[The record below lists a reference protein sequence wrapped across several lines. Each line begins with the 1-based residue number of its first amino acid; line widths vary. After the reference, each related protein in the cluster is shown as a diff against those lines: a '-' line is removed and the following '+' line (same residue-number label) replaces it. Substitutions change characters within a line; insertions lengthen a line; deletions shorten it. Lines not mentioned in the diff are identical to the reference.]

1 MQAPLDPEV
10 QARIERN
17 KRLAKAKRLKS
28 QLLEKLAAEGKLA
41 GQPKL
46 NNTNSINGITSHQQ
60 QQICRPQVLTTASAP
75 AVSHILHTGNNASC
89 SVNNAAALGNR
100 PGPTLGLPI
109 SHGHSNIPVSS
120 TVAVTRQPPL
130 SYAERLNIKCE
141 LIAADKVLLTAP
153 PHNRL
158 AHLFRALG
166 CAYGTAESTQN
177 DTRCYSGICNVFA
190 HSCFG

>member
-17 KRLAKAKRLKS
+17 KRLAKAKRLKA

-46 NNTNSINGITSHQQ
+46 NSTNIFNGEPSHQQ
-60 QQICRPQVLTTASAP
+60 QQISRPQAFTTASPP
-75 AVSHILHTGNNASC
+75 AVSHILHTAYNTSC
-89 SVNNAAALGNR
+89 TVKNAAALGNR
-100 PGPTLGLPI
+100 PGPALGPPI
-109 SHGHSNIPVSS
+109 SLGHSS
-120 TVAVTRQPPL
+120 TVAVTRQPPV

-166 CAYGTAESTQN
+166 CAYGTAEST
-177 DTRCYSGICNVFA
+177 
-190 HSCFG
+190 